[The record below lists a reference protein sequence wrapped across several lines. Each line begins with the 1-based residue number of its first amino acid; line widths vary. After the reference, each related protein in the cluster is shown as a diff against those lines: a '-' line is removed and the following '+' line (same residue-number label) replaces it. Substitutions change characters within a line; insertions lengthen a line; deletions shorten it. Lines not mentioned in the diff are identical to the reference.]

1 MSEKTFTVA
10 GVSTLNGEV
19 SVRFANDTGRIKV
32 LDKNGHTDIL
42 LVELSTPM
50 TKLEAAQYLREQ
62 DEFAHVE
69 DVLTEFID
77 KAEAK
82 SAPKAPKVP
91 KAKKVEVKP
100 AEETQEVTF
109 EEAQA
114 ESAAM
119 ADSQD
124 ELEDEEAPF

>member
-1 MSEKTFTVA
+1 MAEKTFTVA
-10 GVSTLNGEV
+10 GISTLNGEV

-42 LVELSTPM
+42 LGELPSPM
-50 TKLEAAQYLREQ
+50 TKLEAVKHMITL
-62 DEFAHVE
+62 DIFAHAE
-69 DVLTEFID
+69 EVLTEFID

-82 SAPKAPKVP
+82 SAPKAPKAP

-100 AEETQEVTF
+100 AEETQELSF

-119 ADSQD
+119 A
-124 ELEDEEAPF
+124 EETAEDEEAPF